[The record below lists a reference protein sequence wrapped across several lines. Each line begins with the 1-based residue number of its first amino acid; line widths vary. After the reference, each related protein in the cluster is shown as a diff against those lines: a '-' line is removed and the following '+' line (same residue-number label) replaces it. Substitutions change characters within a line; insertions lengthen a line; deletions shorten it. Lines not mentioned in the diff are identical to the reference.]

1 MGNMAI
7 QTRLNADTIKTKACE
22 LLAERL
28 KITPDEVSLEKK
40 LTGYGL
46 DSIDV
51 MTMVGDLE
59 DWLDIEL
66 PSTLFWDYETINDVA
81 NYISSNINE
90 LKA

>member
-1 MGNMAI
+1 MENLALK
-7 QTRLNADTIKTKACE
+7 TRFDIDIVKDKACE

-28 KITPDEVSLEKK
+28 RIAPDEVSLEKK
-40 LTGYGL
+40 LTSYGL

-59 DWLDIEL
+59 DCLDIEL
-66 PSTLFWDYETINDVA
+66 PSTLFWDYDTINDVA
-81 NYISSNINE
+81 DYISSNINE

>member
-1 MGNMAI
+1 MHIPFDIGVVK
-7 QTRLNADTIKTKACE
+7 DKACE

-28 KITPDEVSLEKK
+28 KITPDEVNLEKK
-40 LTGYGL
+40 LTSYGL

-81 NYISSNINE
+81 DYITNNINE

>member
-7 QTRLNADTIKTKACE
+7 ETQLNADTIKTKACE

-28 KITPDEVSLEKK
+28 KIAPGEINLEKK

-81 NYISSNINE
+81 DYISSNINE